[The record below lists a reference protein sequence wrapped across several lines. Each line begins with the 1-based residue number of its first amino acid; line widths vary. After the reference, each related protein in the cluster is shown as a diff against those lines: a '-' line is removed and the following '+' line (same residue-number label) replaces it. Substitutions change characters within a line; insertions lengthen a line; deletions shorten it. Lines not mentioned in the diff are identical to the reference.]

1 VVSLDLSVDV
11 AGSQL
16 VISLCGQLDA
26 AGAPQAVAAVA
37 GLGVLSRCVIFD
49 LAALDFIDCF
59 SLRALL
65 ELRRL
70 AQWAGGD
77 VLLAAPTEPVRR
89 LLALTRM
96 SARFCLYATVA
107 AAVASAHSITAGR
120 S

>member
-1 VVSLDLSVDV
+1 MSLELSVDV

-16 VISLCGQLDA
+16 VISLRGQLDA
-26 AGAPQAVAAVA
+26 AGATQAVAAVA
-37 GLGVLSRCVIFD
+37 ALGVLSRCVIFD

-59 SLRALL
+59 ALRALL

-70 AQWAGGD
+70 ARWAGGD
-77 VLLAAPTEPVRR
+77 VLLAAPAEPVHR

-96 SARFCLYATVA
+96 SAGFCLYPTVA
-107 AAVASAHSITAGR
+107 AAVAGAHSITAGR